1 MYHCTTYEPLRMIV
15 FVEVLLRSHHYK
27 FNTLFTNSYL
37 SQLVCTKKTI
47 RFNKLRLLG
56 PEFAEKIVSKKF
68 FLTSS
73 VLSARGDRSF

>member
-1 MYHCTTYEPLRMIV
+1 MYHCKTYEPLRMIA
-15 FVEVLLRSHHYK
+15 FVEVLLWSHHYK
-27 FNTLFTNSYL
+27 FNTLFANSYL

-47 RFNKLRLLG
+47 RFNKDYWDQN
-56 PEFAEKIVSKKF
+56 FAEKIMSKKF